1 MRFPVVVT
9 PLSVP
14 ASLSVVMPGEGRV
27 STNLPAAKL
36 DRETDVSARQAV
48 EWHRTG
54 EWPIAHATGTVTL
67 SYADRCKRRI
77 QMADDAGA
85 PFLLSLPRAVRLA
98 DGDGLRL
105 ADGDYLRIVAAPEP
119 LVEATATDPEHLA
132 KLAWHIGNR
141 HVPAEIAG
149 ERLRI
154 AADPVLE
161 RMLQHLGAVTRR
173 VDAPFHPEGGAY
185 GQLDV
190 HAHAH

>member
-1 MRFPVVVT
+1 M
-9 PLSVP
+9 
-14 ASLSVVMPGEGRV
+14 ASTS
-27 STNLPAAKL
+27 LPAEKLVDAKAKPWHD
-36 DRETDVSARQAV
+36 DRGRGVEVRQAT

-54 EWPIAHATGTVTL
+54 EWPLAHTAGTVTL

-77 QMADDAGA
+77 QMTDDAGA

-105 ADGDYLRIVAAPEP
+105 ADGDYLRVVAASEP
-119 LVEATATDPEHLA
+119 LVEATATDAEHLA

-141 HVPAEIAG
+141 HVPAEIVG
-149 ERLRI
+149 DRLRI

-161 RMLQHLGAVTRR
+161 TMLQRLGAATRR
-173 VDAPFHPEGGAY
+173 IDAPFHPEGGAY

-190 HAHAH
+190 HIHAH